1 MYAIRFV
8 YKSDQDTID
17 CKMTT
22 QTLLNQ
28 LINSVQQHEARTIHQ
43 PSLAQAGVLVA
54 ITDEADPQLVLTQ
67 RARHLSSHQGE
78 VAFAGGK
85 RDETDPDIVY
95 TALRE
100 AHEEINLSSSQVNV
114 VGELDQV
121 VSLFGY
127 LVTPIVGII
136 PADTTFIANEDELD
150 AIFKVP
156 LRFFLENEPDD
167 YLKRGPILIPSY
179 HYEGFRI
186 WGLTS
191 MMITEMM
198 NNHLNANIKIKF

>member
-1 MYAIRFV
+1 MAI
-8 YKSDQDTID
+8 
-17 CKMTT
+17 MTT
-22 QTLLNQ
+22 HTLLNQ
-28 LINSVQQHEARTIHQ
+28 LIGSINQHQARIIDQ
-43 PSLAQAGVLVA
+43 PTLPQAGVLVA
-54 ITDEADPQLVLTQ
+54 ITNETDPQLVLTQ
-67 RARHLSSHQGE
+67 RARHLSSHSGE

-100 AHEEINLSSSQVNV
+100 AHEEINLPSSHVNV

-127 LVTPIVGII
+127 LVTPIVGIV
-136 PADTTFIANEDELD
+136 PAETEFVANQDELD

-156 LRFFLENEPDD
+156 LRYFLENEPDD
-167 YLKRGPILIPSY
+167 YMKRGKILIPSY

-186 WGLTS
+186 WGLTA

-198 NNHLNANIKIKF
+198 NNHLNANITIRF

>member
-1 MYAIRFV
+1 MN
-8 YKSDQDTID
+8 SH
-17 CKMTT
+17 
-22 QTLLNQ
+22 TLLNQ
-28 LINSVQQHEARTIHQ
+28 LVGSINQYQARVIDQ
-43 PSLAQAGVLVA
+43 PTLPQAGVLVA

-67 RARHLSSHQGE
+67 RAGHLSTHSGE

-100 AHEEINLSSSQVNV
+100 AHEEINLATDSVNV

-127 LVTPIVGII
+127 LVTPIVGIV
-136 PADTTFIANEDELD
+136 PAETEFVANLDELD

-156 LRFFLENEPDD
+156 LRYFLENEPDD
-167 YLKRGPILIPSY
+167 YMKRGSLFIPSY

-198 NNHLNANIKIKF
+198 NNHLNANIPIKF

>member
-1 MYAIRFV
+1 
-8 YKSDQDTID
+8 
-17 CKMTT
+17 MTT

-28 LINSVQQHEARTIHQ
+28 LIGSIHQ
-43 PSLAQAGVLVA
+43 YQARVINQPTLPQAGVLVA
-54 ITDEADPQLVLTQ
+54 ITDEDDPHLILTQ
-67 RARHLSSHQGE
+67 RAGHLSSHSGE

-100 AHEEINLSSSQVNV
+100 AHEEINLASSHVNV

-127 LVTPIVGII
+127 LVTPIVGIV
-136 PADTTFIANEDELD
+136 PPETEFIANLDELD

-156 LRFFLENEPDD
+156 LRYFLENEPDD
-167 YLKRGPILIPSY
+167 YMKRGKILIPSY

-198 NNHLNANIKIKF
+198 NNHLNANIMIRF